1 MTARSRLWI
10 VAPLVLAACAPAE
23 APPAAP
29 EPEAPAVRQPP
40 AEIALEERVRA
51 PFAVQTVGRIAARE
65 PQGEAVE
72 PEPVAWG
79 DAAIEPAPLVPE
91 DPEDAVAPPPDPA
104 PARTQPR
111 DGFFEHEV
119 QAGESFWSI
128 SRRYGIPLD
137 ELADANLDIDPGRLR
152 VGDVLRVPGDGAQ
165 ASPAPS
171 PDDRADR
178 PATRTYEVRA
188 GDTLWGIARRYGVS
202 MDAIRR
208 ANDLEGDAV
217 RLGQTLVI
225 PDGE

>member
-10 VAPLVLAACAPAE
+10 VAPLVLAACVPAE

-65 PQGEAVE
+65 PEGEAVE

-91 DPEDAVAPPPDPA
+91 DPEDAVAPPADPA
-104 PARTQPR
+104 PTGTQPR

-137 ELADANLDIDPGRLR
+137 ELADANLEIDPGRLR
-152 VGDVLRVPGDGAQ
+152 VGDVLRVPGEGAQ
-165 ASPAPS
+165 ASPAPATQ
-171 PDDRADR
+171 DGADP
-178 PATRTYEVRA
+178 PASQTYEVRP
-188 GDTLWGIARRYGVS
+188 GDTLWGIARRFGVS

-217 RLGQTLVI
+217 RLGQILVI
-225 PDGE
+225 PDEE